1 MSGLMERPSPK
12 NKQKSDPIPENDTTL
27 KVKKSEHKKQNK
39 NYDKISSQDSS
50 AKSSRKQKV
59 CESDGEL
66 SEKQKKKLE
75 KKENKATRKESK
87 IKRNGSSNSLSAI
100 STDDQSIPENMSVH
114 DSDNEDIIVKK
125 DKKEKHGTKSDSES
139 SMNKTE
145 DKDDVDKH
153 MTNALVNN
161 DDFIQF
167 DFSDEESDEDTDEE
181 DQDNSDETGHDSSYV
196 PRVDDSIES
205 GQDDD
210 YAEPGLDGKRKA
222 IDNKG
227 PPQKKR
233 DYSYEYPWMN
243 NGYDYSSYKEISDCL
258 TQEIKDLVS
267 YLSPSEAE
275 IRARNE
281 IVQQMQKL
289 VHSMWSDASVGVFGS
304 YATDL
309 YLPGSDIDMVIT
321 SPTGRLASKTFL
333 YQLYTKLKNTPG
345 FAKDVTAIGKA
356 RVPILKL
363 TDRKSKIHIDI
374 SFERRNGLAA
384 VEHIRKW
391 AKEFPCLRYLV
402 MIIKQ
407 FLAFRKLNDVSVGG
421 IGGYSIIC
429 TVVSFLSLH
438 PRVAS
443 GMIDPMKNLGP
454 LLIEYFELYGQK
466 FNYYWVALR
475 MDPDKLGYVS
485 KSEIPDL
492 CNSGPRPVP
501 YSLVIED
508 PDDPSNNISRS
519 TYNILKVRAA
529 FFGAYEFI
537 TTKCYELDK
546 ISKSARRNKSIIGSI
561 LNIRGP
567 QRDFL
572 DKRGSV
578 ENISWSKQD
587 ENQAGNDDKTE
598 TKL

>member
-12 NKQKSDPIPENDTTL
+12 NKRKSDSIPESDISL
-27 KVKKSEHKKQNK
+27 IVKKSKDKKQNK
-39 NYDKISSQDSS
+39 NDNKMSSQNLS
-50 AKSSRKQKV
+50 AKSSRKSSV

-75 KKENKATRKESK
+75 KKAARKELK
-87 IKRNGSSNSLSAI
+87 IKRNGSSNNLSAI
-100 STDDQSIPENMSVH
+100 STDDQAIPENMSVH
-114 DSDNEDIIVKK
+114 DSKNEDIVVKNK
-125 DKKEKHGTKSDSES
+125 EEKHGSKSDSES
-139 SMNKTE
+139 SINKTE
-145 DKDDVDKH
+145 DKGGVDKH

-167 DFSDEESDEDTDEE
+167 DFSDEGSDEDTDEE
-181 DQDNSDETGHDSSYV
+181 DQDSSDEIGRDSSYV
-196 PRVDDSIES
+196 PRVDDSIGS
-205 GQDDD
+205 GKDDD

-222 IDNKG
+222 IDSKG

-289 VHSMWSDASVGVFGS
+289 VHAMWPDASVGVFGS
-304 YATDL
+304 YATDF

-356 RVPILKL
+356 RVPIIKL

-407 FLAFRKLNDVSVGG
+407 FLAFRKLNDVSAGG

-429 TVVSFLSLH
+429 TVVSFLALH

-466 FNYYWVALR
+466 FNYHWVALR

-519 TYNILKVRAA
+519 TYNILKIRAA
-529 FFGAYEFI
+529 FSGAYEFI
-537 TTKCYELDK
+537 TTKCYELNK

-572 DKRGSV
+572 DQRDSV
-578 ENISWSKQD
+578 KNISWSKQHK
-587 ENQAGNDDKTE
+587 NQASDDDREGSK
-598 TKL
+598 